1 MADACVIVGG
11 GFAGMVA
18 ARRLQQLGVQ
28 PVVLERG
35 EIDGGMNSARIS
47 GGLLHVAHAAMDE
60 KPADL
65 YARLVEDTDG
75 EIDPALA
82 RVYAD
87 NAGRAAE
94 WLIAEGVA
102 VRPKGE
108 VPHLRFALY
117 PHQLGTGRRMIPER
131 GADRAMMA
139 LYRAAR
145 SHGAEVLLGTSG
157 EGLRPGVAEE
167 WVLTYRHGGKPVE
180 RATSAVLVADGGFQG
195 NQELLARYVGPN
207 ASLCLLRAMPTSTGA
222 GLRMLMAVGA
232 KAVGLGRVYGHMV
245 SADALTNDT
254 LWPYPSVDKL
264 CLQGILV
271 DRGGGRFATEA
282 SDGVRL
288 VNELAR
294 TEDPRGYRVIF
305 DEDLWMT
312 AGKDNPYSTPVPNP
326 DLVER
331 GGSLMRAS
339 SVAELAEAGGM
350 DAGGLE
356 RAVLAH
362 NAAPWRTPL
371 ARPPFYAMPVVPGIT
386 FTMGGVKTGPG
397 GQVLDEVDR
406 PIPGLFAAGSA
417 TGGLHGG
424 PRGGYVGGLA
434 AALTFGLLAAESIA
448 AHLRT

>member
-1 MADACVIVGG
+1 MVDACVIVGG
-11 GFAGMVA
+11 GLGGMVA

-35 EIDGGMNSARIS
+35 EAEGGMNNARIS
-47 GGLLHVAHAAMDE
+47 GGLLHVAHAAMDD

-87 NAGRAAE
+87 HAGRATE
-94 WLIAEGVA
+94 WLMAEGVE
-102 VRPKGE
+102 VKPKGE
-108 VPHLRFALY
+108 IPHLRFALA
-117 PHQLGTGRRMIPER
+117 PHQLGTGRRMIAER
-131 GADRAMMA
+131 GPDRAMMA

-145 SHGAEVLLGTSG
+145 SHGAEVLLGASG
-157 EGLRPGVAEE
+157 EGLRPGGAGE
-167 WVLTYRHGGKPVE
+167 WVVTYRDGGKPLE
-180 RATSAVLVADGGFQG
+180 RAARAVLVADGGFQSSA
-195 NQELLARYVGPN
+195 ELLARYVGPN
-207 ASLCLLRAMPTSTGA
+207 ASLCVLRAMPSSTGA

-232 KAVGLGRVYGHMV
+232 QAVGLGRVYGHMV

-264 CLQGILV
+264 CLQGVLL
-271 DRGGGRFATEA
+271 DRGGRRFATEA
-282 SDGVRL
+282 SDGVHL

-294 TEDPRGYRVIF
+294 CEDPRGFRVIF

-312 AGKDNPYSTPVPNP
+312 AGLDNPYGTPVPNP
-326 DLVER
+326 DLVQR
-331 GGSLMRAS
+331 GGTLVRAGSLR
-339 SVAELAEAGGM
+339 ELAEPIGI
-350 DAGGLE
+350 DAGRLE

-362 NAAPWRTPL
+362 NADPWRPPL
-371 ARPPFYAMPVVPGIT
+371 ARPPFYAMPIVPGIT

-397 GQVLDEVDR
+397 GQVLDEMDR
-406 PIPGLFAAGSA
+406 PIPGLFAAGGT

-434 AALTFGLLAAESIA
+434 AALTFGLLAAEAMA
-448 AHLRT
+448 ACVRT